1 MFTRFFLLLHI
12 VFLLTAEYG
21 NNKQAHIIPLK
32 SEKIYFD
39 DENIK
44 ANNIVLSHSSYQR
57 GKVVEII
64 LPIEINGSHYISW
77 KDSNSIGLPTKLD
90 LKLPKGISLQ
100 KIEFSPPNV
109 YESDI
114 VGRVLQMKGKSYFL
128 ILLKLSEKIDLGKKD
143 LELLF
148 FYQLCKKDLCF
159 FPKTQKLEFV
169 IQVSQNKG
177 KKNQQFYELI
187 KNFPQ
192 ERALEEIVTK
202 NPLGNELVNLSMNKK
217 DVDYLFFFDRPKESV

>member
-1 MFTRFFLLLHI
+1 M
-12 VFLLTAEYG
+12 
-21 NNKQAHIIPLK
+21 
-32 SEKIYFD
+32 
-39 DENIK
+39 
-44 ANNIVLSHSSYQR
+44 
-57 GKVVEII
+57 
-64 LPIEINGSHYISW
+64 
-77 KDSNSIGLPTKLD
+77 PTKLD
-90 LKLPKGISLQ
+90 LKLPEGISLQ
-100 KIEFSPPNV
+100 KIEFSSPSV

-114 VGRVLQMKGKSYFL
+114 VGQALQMKGKSYFL

-177 KKNQQFYELI
+177 KKNHQFYELVE
-187 KNFPQ
+187 KFPQ

-202 NPLGNELVNLSMNKK
+202 NSLANELVNLSMNKK
-217 DVDYLFFFDRPKESV
+217 NVDYFFFFDRPKGKRLISRKNISQQQFNKKDLVSWVSWGKNIYYTSISDNNLFLPKKLDEIGEEKAIKDNSLLFYLFIAFIGGFNS